1 MQTAYFSPDT
11 TTIIVVWMEFDDDTW
26 RCDVHARTSMS
37 CDRIACLRL
46 RRLRSLT
53 PPSSAFLST
62 SRWVAASARGFEV
75 WHLPSGQLEG
85 SRTSP
90 HTGDA
95 QAQPR
100 SGLVAVSPDGT
111 RLAFLPADCSDAY
124 LYDVATLDAV
134 GVVQLGDVLQS
145 DREACSLSWGPISW
159 LLSGPQCL
167 QAFRQQA
174 GSTLCAEVL
183 RQESQAVQASACSP
197 EVAFV
202 AVVASASDGATL
214 SLCCFGHTHT

>member
-159 LLSGPQCL
+159 LLSGSSMSAGL
-167 QAFRQQA
+167 QATGRQHLVCRGAEAREPGCSGICMQPRSCFCGCGGKRIRWRHTA
-174 GSTLCAEVL
+174 GI
-183 RQESQAVQASACSP
+183 
-197 EVAFV
+197 
-202 AVVASASDGATL
+202 
-214 SLCCFGHTHT
+214 